1 MNAFGLHDMLG
12 NLWEWGQDCWNESY
26 SGAPTDGSA
35 WTSGDCSRRVLRG
48 GSWNNNPRNVCSANR
63 NRNRTTNRNNNI
75 GFRISRTPYAGTE
88 VSKDLSGVPGRVR
101 GRS

>member
-1 MNAFGLHDMLG
+1 GLHDMLG

-48 GSWNNNPRNVCSANR
+48 GSWSYGPRDVRSANR
-63 NRNRTTNRNNNI
+63 FRVRSAIRSNNV
-75 GFRISRTPYAGTE
+75 GFRISRTHP
-88 VSKDLSGVPGRVR
+88 
-101 GRS
+101 

>member
-1 MNAFGLHDMLG
+1 MGSFRANAFGLHDMLG

-48 GSWNNNPRNVCSANR
+48 GSWYFSPWDVRSAYR
-63 NRNRTTNRNNNI
+63 DWLRPSDRLYNI
-75 GFRISRTPYAGTE
+75 GFRISRTHP
-88 VSKDLSGVPGRVR
+88 
-101 GRS
+101 

>member
-1 MNAFGLHDMLG
+1 MKDFAGTGLTISVRCFVAVA
-12 NLWEWGQDCWNESY
+12 WP
-26 SGAPTDGSA
+26 AP
-35 WTSGDCSRRVLRG
+35 CSRRVLRG
-48 GSWNNNPRNVCSANR
+48 GSWNNNPRNVRSANR

-88 VSKDLSGVPGRVR
+88 VSKDLSGVPGRVQ